1 MIDDRLKE
9 EINDML
15 ENMQHVKE
23 TLEVCERVTKILNGV
38 TASIAIPATGVVMA
52 KVLFG
57 CCESKQEALATL
69 SINMSKTYEM
79 IMMLYDNVEEEAE
92 DASIQ

>member
-1 MIDDRLKE
+1 MIDEQLKK
-9 EINDML
+9 EIDDML
-15 ENMQHVKE
+15 EGMQTVKE
-23 TLEVCERVTKILNGV
+23 TLGVCEKITGVLNGV
-38 TASIAIPATGVVMA
+38 SSSIAIPATGVVMA

-69 SINMSKTYEM
+69 AINMSKTYEM
-79 IMMLYDNVEEEAE
+79 IMMLYNNVEEEAE

>member
-1 MIDDRLKE
+1 MIDEQLKQ

-15 ENMQHVKE
+15 DTMKTVKE
-23 TLEVCERVTKILNGV
+23 TLEVCEKITGILNGV
-38 TASIAIPATGVVMA
+38 TAGIAIPATGVVMA
-52 KVLFG
+52 KVLFA
-57 CCESKQEALATL
+57 CSESKQEALATL

-79 IMMLYDNVEEEAE
+79 LMMLYNNVEEEAE

>member
-1 MIDDRLKE
+1 MIDEQLKK

-15 ENMQHVKE
+15 ENMHTVKE
-23 TLEVCERVTKILNGV
+23 TLEVCEKITKILHGV
-38 TASIAIPATGVVMA
+38 SAGIAIPATGVVMA

-79 IMMLYDNVEEEAE
+79 IMMLYDTAEEEAE

>member
-1 MIDDRLKE
+1 MIDEQLKKE
-9 EINDML
+9 LNDML
-15 ENMQHVKE
+15 EGMQTVKE
-23 TLEVCERVTKILNGV
+23 TLEVCEKITKILHGV
-38 TASIAIPATGVVMA
+38 SAGIAIPATGVVMA
-52 KVLFG
+52 RVLFG
-57 CCESKQEALATL
+57 CSESKQEALATL